1 MRRQW
6 SNGWYRYYNNLIY
19 FVQLI
24 AINLNHK
31 AKTKKCYFPG
41 LEDLNLLLNL
51 KTTSQKPSA
60 IIREQKKIRNGL
72 LSNA

>member
-31 AKTKKCYFPG
+31 TKTKFYFPG

-51 KTTSQKPSA
+51 KNTSQKPSA